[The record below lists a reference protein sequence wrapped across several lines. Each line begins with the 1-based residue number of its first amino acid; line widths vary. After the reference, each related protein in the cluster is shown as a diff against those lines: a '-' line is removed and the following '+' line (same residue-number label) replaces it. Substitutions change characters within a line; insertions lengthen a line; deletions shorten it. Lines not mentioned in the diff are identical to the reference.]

1 MVIDFILKWWCVL
14 WCLLLLSLALNGVFT
29 ITSGF
34 SLGETVGYLT
44 VFMVANIILVKLSDY
59 KDEIIK
65 AIKENK

>member
-1 MVIDFILKWWCVL
+1 MVIDFILKWWGVL
-14 WCLLLLSLALNGVFT
+14 WCLLLLSLALNGVLP

-44 VFMVANIILVKLSDY
+44 VFMVANAILVKLSDY
-59 KDEIIK
+59 KNEIIK